1 MITQSERRCSHAAV
15 SACRRNENVC
25 SASHAFHADIAAWL
39 QRLSLFAILLCFP
52 SVAQALT
59 LEAAFARTL
68 GKNPKIQEARAQL
81 EEAAGRRLILR
92 SIALPNAGFGI
103 PAGVQGGKRAGEKS
117 VQPFAFAQG
126 GFVQPLFNAA
136 IPASYRRGNIE
147 LLLAQQRLN
156 VAVLEQLHTARVA
169 FYTAAYNNSLSLVG
183 EEQRGRLE
191 GNYRTQ
197 TDRYAA
203 GKADRAAVATAR
215 LLEQELNPRLEE
227 FRRTYGGAILTLAQT
242 MGEDLGPNAQL
253 PRPDVDLKFSRVDFD
268 LELETKQALQNRAD
282 LKLARLLVRAAAEDQ
297 RIIEA
302 AYYPALNATIAGT
315 YIPISDIRRGSA
327 GSARRSDDIISS
339 EARFGGSFTWR
350 VIDNGEVRGAVIRQK
365 AAREI
370 NEAVLGRL
378 EGAVPRD
385 LTRIQNNLRAL
396 QARHNALSKAVVVA
410 EQAVADVQ
418 NNLTEGLS
426 SQLEYRTAES
436 SFLETKASV
445 LGITFEQHLAL
456 AEYDRVTGR
465 YFQFSSDT
473 SGKLH

>member
-1 MITQSERRCSHAAV
+1 
-15 SACRRNENVC
+15 
-25 SASHAFHADIAAWL
+25 
-39 QRLSLFAILLCFP
+39 
-52 SVAQALT
+52 
-59 LEAAFARTL
+59 
-68 GKNPKIQEARAQL
+68 
-81 EEAAGRRLILR
+81 
-92 SIALPNAGFGI
+92 
-103 PAGVQGGKRAGEKS
+103 VQGGKRAGEKS